1 MADSADGTVHG
12 PIDFVLI
19 EFPGDRLTGA
29 AADALMDLVDRG
41 IVRVY
46 DLLVIRK
53 EDDGTF
59 SGIDVSDLSA
69 DHVGGFTAFAGAR
82 SGLVD
87 DDDVRAAADAMEPG
101 TVAALVVYEN
111 AWAVPFVAATLDAGG
126 QLVASARI
134 PAQDVMDALDALEA
148 LETTD

>member
-1 MADSADGTVHG
+1 MSEMDVHG

-29 AADALMDLVDRG
+29 AADALLDLVERG

-53 EDDGTF
+53 AEDGSF
-59 SGIDVSDLSA
+59 SGIAIDDLSA
-69 DHVGGFTAFAGAR
+69 DEVGGFTAFAGAR
-82 SGLVD
+82 SGLLGD
-87 DDDVRAAADAMEPG
+87 DDARQAADAMKPG

-111 AWAVPFVAATLDAGG
+111 SWAVPFVAAARDAGG
-126 QLVASARI
+126 QVVASARI

-148 LETTD
+148 TN

>member
-1 MADSADGTVHG
+1 MSDSVTHG

-19 EFPGDRLTGA
+19 EFAGDRLTGG

-53 EDDGTF
+53 DSDGSFT
-59 SGIDVSDLSA
+59 GIDVTDLSA

-82 SGLVD
+82 SGLLGD
-87 DDDVRAAADAMEPG
+87 DDLRQAADAMQPG
-101 TVAALVVYEN
+101 TVAALIVYEN
-111 AWAVPFVAATLDAGG
+111 SWAIPFVAAARDAGG
-126 QLVASARI
+126 QLIASARI
-134 PAQDVMDALDALEA
+134 PAQDVIDALDAV
-148 LETTD
+148 ETVH